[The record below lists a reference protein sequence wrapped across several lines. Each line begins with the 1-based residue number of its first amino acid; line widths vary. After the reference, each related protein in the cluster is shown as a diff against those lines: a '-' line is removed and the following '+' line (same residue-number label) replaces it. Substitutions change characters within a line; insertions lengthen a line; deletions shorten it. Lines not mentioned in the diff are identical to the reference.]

1 MIATQG
7 QTKMSDKVF
16 LTADQLLRDS
26 YDLAAKVLDSGFRP
40 TFILGVWRGGTP
52 VGIAVQE
59 LLSYCGLKSDHISIR
74 TSSYRGIDD
83 RSSKVRVY
91 GLNYV
96 VKNIN
101 RSDSLLIVDDVHDTG
116 LSIKELIKQIKKQCR
131 KNAPREIRFATVYYK
146 PERSKVKF
154 EPDYFIHETDDW
166 LVFPHELEGLSREEL
181 IKHKPGIDSV
191 LDRLLTHTD

>member
-131 KNAPREIRFATVYYK
+131 KNTPREIRFATVYYK